1 MRNETKHNY
10 ISSMDVKDE
19 KGNILGAVC
28 VSPAKELGK
37 RDMY

>member
-19 KGNILGAVC
+19 KGNILGAVHQ
-28 VSPAKELGK
+28 PKN
-37 RDMY
+37 